1 MNLSLLLFLPP
12 APALPALGSA
22 HPAPSPVLAR
32 SPLVTAAGAPL
43 LLADIVRW
51 SGRRCT
57 RPTPWRQL
65 EGWGMT
71 AARRSLSAP
80 SSPLPTCHPLPSS
93 SSPTTFLS
101 FTLTS
106 AGHRASPKPR
116 QRGDTAR
123 LCRQGNWDGGSVRV
137 RALMPEQRGCYKIKR
152 NLKCGQGSPE

>member
-32 SPLVTAAGAPL
+32 SPLVTTAGAPLLL
-43 LLADIVRW
+43 LLADIVRG

-65 EGWGMT
+65 KGWGMT

-80 SSPLPTCHPLPSS
+80 SPPLPTCHPLPSS

-106 AGHRASPKPR
+106 AGHRASPEPR

-123 LCRQGNWDGGSVRV
+123 LCRQGNWDGGSVGV
-137 RALMPEQRGCYKIKR
+137 RSLMSEQRG
-152 NLKCGQGSPE
+152 S